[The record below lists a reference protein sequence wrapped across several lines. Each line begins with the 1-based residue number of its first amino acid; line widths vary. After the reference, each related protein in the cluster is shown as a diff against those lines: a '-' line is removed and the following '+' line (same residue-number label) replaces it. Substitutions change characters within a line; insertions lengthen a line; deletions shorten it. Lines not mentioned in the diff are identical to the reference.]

1 MKKALV
7 VVVLMA
13 GLGAVAFA
21 SFSNKKRSNT
31 ATEKKMEK
39 KKKNCSHKC
48 MFSL

>member
-21 SFSNKKRSNT
+21 SFSSKKKAGA
-31 ATEKKMEK
+31 ATEKKAEK
-39 KKKNCSHKC
+39 KRNCSHKC

>member
-7 VVVLMA
+7 VIVLMA

-21 SFSNKKRSNT
+21 SFSNKKKTDTS
-31 ATEKKMEK
+31 AEKKAG
-39 KKKNCSHKC
+39 KKNECSRKC